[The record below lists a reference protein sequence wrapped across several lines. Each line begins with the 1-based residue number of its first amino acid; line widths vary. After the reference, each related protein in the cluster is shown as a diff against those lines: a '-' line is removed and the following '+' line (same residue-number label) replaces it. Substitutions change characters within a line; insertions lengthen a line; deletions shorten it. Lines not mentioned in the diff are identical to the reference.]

1 MRSSAAAA
9 PERETAAVTW
19 PALFGVFLL
28 SHLVGDFLLQTNWQ
42 AMEKEH
48 GLRGDPVKRRAL
60 AMHGLVYTLAF
71 IPALVWI
78 GDDSGVLVAIAVA
91 AGVGL
96 PHAFV
101 DDGGLVAVWIRRV
114 KHVEGVPSTVVRL
127 GVDQTAHLLALALVA
142 YLVTG

>member
-1 MRSSAAAA
+1 MGSSAAA
-9 PERETAAVTW
+9 PERESTAVTW
-19 PALFGVFLL
+19 PALLGVFLL
-28 SHLVGDFLLQTNWQ
+28 SHLVGDFLFQTDWQ
-42 AMEKEH
+42 ASEKAH
-48 GLRGDPVKRRAL
+48 GLRGGAVKRRAL
-60 AMHGLVYTLAF
+60 AMHSLVYTVAF
-71 IPALVWI
+71 VPAVVWV
-78 GDDSGVLVAIAVA
+78 GVESGALTAIAVA

-101 DDGGLVAVWIRRV
+101 DDGGMVALWIRRV